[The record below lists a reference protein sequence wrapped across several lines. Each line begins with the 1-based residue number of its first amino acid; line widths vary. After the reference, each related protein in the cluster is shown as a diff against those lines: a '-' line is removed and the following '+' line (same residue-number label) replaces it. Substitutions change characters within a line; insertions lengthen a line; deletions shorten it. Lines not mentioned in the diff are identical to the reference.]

1 MGGGVFTYIVDLAN
15 ELVNEFDMHIAYT
28 NHRSTQLTNYN
39 TRKTKPHQRRCGRK
53 EECLEMGRED
63 REVEKQRRGKDMAD
77 IKVTNT
83 NIDGLFVIEP
93 TIFSDNRGD
102 LFEAY
107 NDDVFSSHGL
117 NLKFVQDNEVSS
129 KKNVL
134 RGMHVNV
141 KHPQGKLVRV
151 LDGKILDVVID
162 LRKESPTY
170 MSCYSIVLSNDN
182 KKQLYIPEGMG
193 HGYLALQDSR
203 VLFKT
208 TTHYIPGDELG
219 FAWNSKAVTVDWGA
233 KEPIQNDR
241 DKSSKDLSE
250 VWK

>member
-1 MGGGVFTYIVDLAN
+1 
-15 ELVNEFDMHIAYT
+15 
-28 NHRSTQLTNYN
+28 
-39 TRKTKPHQRRCGRK
+39 
-53 EECLEMGRED
+53 
-63 REVEKQRRGKDMAD
+63 MAD

-83 NIDGLFVIEP
+83 NIDGLFVIKP
-93 TIFSDNRGD
+93 IIFYDNRGS

-107 NDDVFSSHGL
+107 NEEIFSSHSL
-117 NLKFVQDNEVSS
+117 NLKFVQDNQVNS
-129 KKNVL
+129 KKGVL

-141 KHPQGKLVRV
+141 KHPQGKLIRV
-151 LDGKILDVVID
+151 LDGEILDVVID
-162 LRKESPTY
+162 LRKDSPTY
-170 MSCYSIVLSNDN
+170 MSCYSIGLSNVN

-219 FAWNSKAVTVDWGA
+219 FAWNSKAITVDWGVRI
-233 KEPIQNDR
+233 PIQNDR

>member
-1 MGGGVFTYIVDLAN
+1 
-15 ELVNEFDMHIAYT
+15 
-28 NHRSTQLTNYN
+28 
-39 TRKTKPHQRRCGRK
+39 
-53 EECLEMGRED
+53 
-63 REVEKQRRGKDMAD
+63 MAD

-93 TIFSDNRGD
+93 TIFFDNRGD

-107 NDDVFSSHGL
+107 NDEIFSSHSL
-117 NLKFVQDNEVSS
+117 NLKFVQDNEANS
-129 KKNVL
+129 KKGVL

-141 KHPQGKLVRV
+141 KHPQGKLIRV
-151 LDGKILDVVID
+151 LDGEILDVVID
-162 LRKESPTY
+162 LRKDSPTY
-170 MSCYSIVLSNDN
+170 MSCYSIVLSNEN

-219 FAWNSKAVTVDWGA
+219 FAWNSKAVTVDWGV

-241 DKSSKDLSE
+241 DKLSKDLSE